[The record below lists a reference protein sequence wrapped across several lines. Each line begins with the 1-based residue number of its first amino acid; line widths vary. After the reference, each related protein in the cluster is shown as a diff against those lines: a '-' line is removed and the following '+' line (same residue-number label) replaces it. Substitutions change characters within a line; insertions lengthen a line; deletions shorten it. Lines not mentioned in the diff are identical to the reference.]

1 LDSKRQKAKGKKQ
14 KSNLKSA
21 QTINH
26 QEVAISSISAEPTSR
41 KLIEDR
47 QEFSAATGRPQGP
60 DSAIRPPAFA
70 FCLLPFAFLLGVGQK
85 LADLGS
91 TLLAYGAL
99 GLFAITLLDSA
110 FIPIPGGPDAAMIIL
125 SATNPSR
132 MIVYA
137 LVATIGST
145 IGCTILYLI
154 ARRAGVAA
162 LSRVNS
168 ERRERIENLLG
179 RYDMLAV
186 MLPAVLPPPFPFK
199 PFVLSAGVFKLKLP
213 RFVAAIFIGRAVRF
227 LIEGWLA
234 IRFGTEALPLIKQH
248 GLKVL
253 MVVGLLLL
261 MFFIASYFRR
271 KRQPPALAVDESRSP
286 N

>member
-1 LDSKRQKAKGKKQ
+1 MDSKRQKAKVKSQ

-21 QTINH
+21 QVISR
-26 QEVAISSISAEPTSR
+26 QRDAISNISANPANPE
-41 KLIEDR
+41 LIENQPKVSLADS
-47 QEFSAATGRPQGP
+47 QTGSLPSGLRLN
-60 DSAIRPPAFA
+60 RFA
-70 FCLLPFAFLLGVGQK
+70 FCLLPFAFLFGVGQK
-85 LADLGS
+85 LADLGAA
-91 TLLAYGAL
+91 LLAYGAL

-110 FIPIPGGPDAAMIIL
+110 FIPIPGGPDAAMIVL

-132 MIVYA
+132 MIAYA

-162 LSRVNS
+162 LSRVNA

-253 MVVGLLLL
+253 LIVGVLLL
-261 MFFIASYFRR
+261 MFFMANYFKR
-271 KRQPPALAVDESRSP
+271 KRQPRALAVDESRSP